1 MYEINEGTFNWTSH
15 HDRIHCMHDIRKT
28 ITCMSS
34 GQLSSRLPP
43 TPTSRYASAWSNALK
58 ARLPVQLGGWS
69 GLKPQNDLP
78 KRVKTKPLLEDPN
91 SGCFIIFI
99 LQQALCLER
108 IKENLYWR
116 RPTTVPPQNSSLV
129 LVNTSAHY
137 IHTWTHTD
145 IQNPFFS
152 WQKALAEAR
161 VGPWT
166 RLWFSK
172 VWLTICSLLLM
183 PSFFPLSHPEESHCL
198 IPILWQV

>member
-1 MYEINEGTFNWTSH
+1 M
-15 HDRIHCMHDIRKT
+15 R
-28 ITCMSS
+28 MSS
-34 GQLSSRLPP
+34 GQLSSSLPP
-43 TPTSRYASAWSNALK
+43 PPTSRYASAWSNALK

-69 GLKPQNDLP
+69 GAEATERLTQASKDKASLGRPQFQLLHHLHLAAITLFRKDKRKFLLK
-78 KRVKTKPLLEDPN
+78 KAYN
-91 SGCFIIFI
+91 SATSKLIFST
-99 LQQALCLER
+99 C
-108 IKENLYWR
+108 KYFC
-116 RPTTVPPQNSSLV
+116 T
-129 LVNTSAHY
+129 Y

-152 WQKALAEAR
+152 WQKALSEAR

-183 PSFFPLSHPEESHCL
+183 PPFFSLSHPEESHCL